1 MLAAASATSRCTW
14 PATDWYVQGHQEKDH
29 LSEDPPGT
37 NCSPQRVTG
46 IDLIE
51 HHLEKARRNI
61 KRSGLPEGQVTAQRA
76 DYHHLEL
83 IADES
88 LDGVY
93 TMETLV
99 HATDLEKVLRGF
111 YRVLKPGGRLVE
123 HEYEML
129 ITRSEYETLITRS
142 KVANSL
148 AGDVEFVVKY
158 SAMPLDLMAPG
169 RLRRTLEE
177 VGFVDVDIVDYSE
190 NVRPMLRLFY
200 WMAFVPYYIVKIL
213 RLDRFFI
220 NTIAGAGGLVG
231 QEYWKYISVSARKP
245 GGPVESAKTK

>member
-1 MLAAASATSRCTW
+1 MLAAASATSRYTW
-14 PATDWYVQGHQEKDH
+14 HATDWYVQGPQEKDH

-37 NCSPQRVTG
+37 NRSPQRVTC
-46 IDLIE
+46 IDLVE
-51 HHLEKARRNI
+51 HHVEKARRNI
-61 KRSGLPEGQVTAQRA
+61 KRSGLPEGQVTARRA
-76 DYHHLEL
+76 DYHHLEW
-83 IADES
+83 IEDES

-123 HEYEML
+123 HEYETL
-129 ITRSEYETLITRS
+129 VTRSE
-142 KVANSL
+142 VAGSL
-148 AGDVEFVVKY
+148 AGDVEFVVRY

-200 WMAFVPYYIVKIL
+200 WMAIVPYYIVKLL
-213 RLDRFFI
+213 RLDRFFV
-220 NTIAGAGGLVG
+220 NTVAGAGGLLG

-245 GGPVESAKTK
+245 GGPAESAKTK